1 MLYSDELLEEIR
13 SRNDIV
19 SVIGS
24 YIRLQKKGS
33 NHMGLCP
40 FHNEKTPSFSV
51 SASKQ
56 MYHCFGCGVGG
67 NVFTFVM
74 EYENYT
80 FLEALRFLAERAGIA
95 LPEQELSEEQ
105 RRQSDLKGRLLEVNK
120 QAAMYFYYQFKN
132 PEGQA
137 AYDYLVKR
145 GLSEDT
151 IKHFGLGYSNRYSD
165 DLYRY
170 LKKLGYEDEFLS
182 QTGLVTIDERLGGRD
197 KFRDRVMFPIM
208 DANHRVIG
216 FGGRI
221 MGNAGPEVPKYLNT
235 PETRIFEKSRN
246 LYALNF
252 AKASRK
258 TYFLICEGYMDVIAL
273 HQAGFTNAVA
283 ALGTAFTGFHANLLK
298 RYTNEVLLTF
308 DSDQAGTQAALRA
321 IPILKDVGLTIKVIN
336 MKPYKDPDEFIKAL
350 GAEEFQKRISEARSS
365 FFFEIDVL
373 QKEFDLADPEQKTK
387 FFHETARR
395 LTGFSEE
402 LERNFYIDAV
412 AKAYQID
419 VEQLRRLVNKI
430 GSQLVVGISEPKEL
444 RGEAARG
451 RKGPEDGIS
460 KSQKLMLTWLIE
472 DPTLFDKIKG
482 ILGPEDFTEGIY
494 KEVARLVFE
503 QYEREQAVNPAKI
516 INCFESKEEQSE
528 VAALFSAGIHGDM
541 DEAGWHKA
549 LTDTVMR
556 LKENSLDMQSQ
567 KAIEVNDTAL
577 LMKIIAEKTEL
588 KKRSITFTNS

>member
-74 EYENYT
+74 EYENYS

-105 RRQSDLKGRLLEVNK
+105 RRQSDLKGRLLDVNK

-137 AYDYLVKR
+137 AYNYLVNR

-170 LKKLGYEDEFLS
+170 LKKVGYEDEFLS

-216 FGGRI
+216 FGGRV

-235 PETRIFEKSRN
+235 PETRVFEKSRN
-246 LYALNF
+246 LYGLNF

-336 MKPYKDPDEFIKAL
+336 MKPYKDPDEFIKSL
-350 GAEEFQKRISEARSS
+350 GAEEFQKRITEARSS

-412 AKAYQID
+412 AKSYQID

-430 GSQLVVGISEPKEL
+430 GSQIVVGINEPKES
-444 RGEAARG
+444 RGDATRN
-451 RKGPEDGIS
+451 RKGPEDGMS

-472 DPTLFDKIKG
+472 DLSMFDKIKG

-494 KEVARLVFE
+494 KEVARLVFD
-503 QYEREQAVNPAKI
+503 QYEKEQTVNPAKI

>member
-1 MLYSDELLEEIR
+1 MLYSDELVEEIR

-67 NVFTFVM
+67 NVFTFIM

-80 FLEALRFLAERAGIA
+80 FLEALRFLAERAGMA
-95 LPEQELSEEQ
+95 LPEQEYSEEQ
-105 RRQSDLKGRLLEVNK
+105 KRQADLKGRILEVNK
-120 QAAMYFYYQFKN
+120 LAATYFYYQFKN
-132 PEGQA
+132 SEGQA
-137 AYDYLVKR
+137 AYEYLTKR
-145 GLSEDT
+145 GLSEET

-170 LKKLGYEDEFLS
+170 LKKQGYEDEFLAQS
-182 QTGLVTIDERLGGRD
+182 GLVTIDERLGGRD

-216 FGGRI
+216 FGGRV
-221 MGNAGPEVPKYLNT
+221 MGNTGPEVPKYLNT
-235 PETRIFEKSRN
+235 PETRVFEKSRN
-246 LYALNF
+246 LYGLNF

-321 IPILKDVGLTIKVIN
+321 IPILKEAGLTIKVIN

-350 GAEEFQKRISEARSS
+350 GAEEFQQRITQARSS

-373 QKEFDLADPEQKTK
+373 QKEYDMADPEQKTK

-395 LTGFSEE
+395 LTGFYEE

-430 GSQLVVGISEPKEL
+430 GSQIVVGAGETKEPKADTL
-444 RGEAARG
+444 KN

-472 DPTLFDKIKG
+472 DPSLFNKIKG
-482 ILGPEDFTEGIY
+482 LLGPNDFTEGIY
-494 KEVARLVFE
+494 HEVANLVFE
-503 QYEREQAVNPAKI
+503 QYEKEQMVNPAKI

-567 KAIEVNDTAL
+567 KAIEANDTVL

-588 KKRSITFTNS
+588 KKKSILFSS

>member
-1 MLYSDELLEEIR
+1 MYYPDELVEEIR

-33 NHMGLCP
+33 NYMGLCP

-67 NVFTFVM
+67 NVFTFIM
-74 EYENYT
+74 EYENYS

-95 LPEQELSEEQ
+95 LPEQEYSEEQ
-105 RRQSDLKGRLLEVNK
+105 RRQADFKSRLLEVNK
-120 QAAMYFYYQFKN
+120 QAATYFYYQLKN

-137 AYDYLVKR
+137 AYEYLIKR
-145 GLSEDT
+145 GLTDDT
-151 IKHFGLGYSNRYSD
+151 IRHFGLGYSNRSSD

-170 LKKLGYEDEFLS
+170 LKKQGYEDDFLAQS
-182 QTGLVTIDERLGGRD
+182 GLVTIDERLGGRD

-208 DANHRVIG
+208 DTNHRVIG
-216 FGGRI
+216 FGGRV
-221 MGNAGPEVPKYLNT
+221 MGNVGPEVPKYLNT
-235 PETRIFEKSRN
+235 PETRIFEKSRH
-246 LYALNF
+246 LYGLNY

-258 TYFLICEGYMDVIAL
+258 NYFLICEGYMDVIAL
-273 HQAGFTNAVA
+273 HQAGLTNAVA

-321 IPILKDVGLTIKVIN
+321 IPILKQAGLSVKVIN

-350 GAEEFQKRISEARSS
+350 GAEEYQKRIGEARNS

-373 QKEFDLADPEQKTK
+373 RKEYDMGDPEQKTR
-387 FFHETARR
+387 FFHETAKR
-395 LTGFSEE
+395 LLSFSEE
-402 LERNFYIDAV
+402 LERNFYIEAI
-412 AKAYQID
+412 AKEYQID
-419 VEQLRRLVNKI
+419 IEQLRRLVNKI
-430 GSQLVVGISEPKEL
+430 GSQTVIGVGEPREIKN
-444 RGEAARG
+444 EAPKA
-451 RKGPEDGIS
+451 KKAPEDGIS

-472 DPTLFDKIKG
+472 DPSLFEKIKG

-494 KEVARLVFE
+494 MEVARLLFE
-503 QYEREQAVNPAKI
+503 QYEKEQTVNPAKI

-528 VAALFSAGIHGDM
+528 VAALFSAGIRGDM
-541 DEAGWHKA
+541 DEAGRQKA
-549 LTDTVMR
+549 LTDTVLR
-556 LKENSLDMQSQ
+556 LKENSLDVQSK
-567 KAIEVNDTAL
+567 KAIEINDTTL
-577 LMKIIAEKTEL
+577 LMKIINEKTEL
-588 KKRSITFTNS
+588 KKRSITFSN

>member
-1 MLYSDELLEEIR
+1 MLYSDELVEEIR

-19 SVIGS
+19 SIIGS

-51 SASKQ
+51 SSSKQ

-95 LPEQELSEEQ
+95 LPEQEFSEEQ
-105 RRQSDLKGRLLEVNK
+105 KRQSDLKGRLLDVNK

-137 AYDYLVKR
+137 AYDYLVNR

-170 LKKLGYEDEFLS
+170 LKKVGYEDEFLS
-182 QTGLVTIDERLGGRD
+182 QSGLVTIDERLGGRD

-216 FGGRI
+216 FGGRV
-221 MGNAGPEVPKYLNT
+221 MANAGPEVPKYLNT
-235 PETRIFEKSRN
+235 PETRVFEKSRN
-246 LYALNF
+246 LYGLNF

-308 DSDQAGTQAALRA
+308 DSDQAGTQAALRS
-321 IPILKDVGLTIKVIN
+321 IPILKEAGLSIKVIN

-350 GAEEFQKRISEARSS
+350 GAEEFQKRIAEARSS

-373 QKEFDLADPEQKTK
+373 QKDFDLADPEQKTK

-412 AKAYQID
+412 AKSYQID

-430 GSQLVVGISEPKEL
+430 GSQIVVGLNEPKET
-444 RGEAARG
+444 RGDAIRS
-451 RKGPEDGIS
+451 RKGPEDGMS

-472 DPTLFDKIKG
+472 DSTLFAKIKG

-494 KEVARLVFE
+494 NEVAKLVFD

-567 KAIEVNDTAL
+567 KAIEVNDTVL

-588 KKRSITFTNS
+588 KKRSIIFSS

>member
-1 MLYSDELLEEIR
+1 MFYSDELVEEIR

-67 NVFTFVM
+67 NVFTFIM

-80 FLEALRFLAERAGIA
+80 FLEALRYLAERAGIA
-95 LPEQELSEEQ
+95 LPEQEYSEEQ
-105 RRQSDLKGRLLEVNK
+105 KRQADLKSRLLEVNK
-120 QAAMYFYYQFKN
+120 QAATYFYYQFKN
-132 PEGQA
+132 QQGQA
-137 AYDYLVKR
+137 AYDYLIKR

-151 IKHFGLGYSNRYSD
+151 IKHFGLGYSNCYSD

-170 LKKLGYEDEFLS
+170 LKKQGYEDDFLA

-216 FGGRI
+216 FGGRV
-221 MGNAGPEVPKYLNT
+221 MGNVGPEVPKYLNT
-235 PETRIFEKSRN
+235 PETRVFEKSRN
-246 LYALNF
+246 LYGLNY

-258 TYFLICEGYMDVIAL
+258 NYFLICEGYMDVIAL

-321 IPILKDVGLTIKVIN
+321 IPILKEAGLSIKVIN

-350 GAEEFQKRISEARSS
+350 GAEEYQKRINEARNS

-373 QKEFDLADPEQKTK
+373 QKNYDMGDPEQKTK
-387 FFHETARR
+387 FFHETAKK
-395 LTGFSEE
+395 LVGFSEE
-402 LERNFYIDAV
+402 LERNFYIEAI
-412 AKAYQID
+412 AKEYQID

-430 GSQLVVGISEPKEL
+430 GSQIVVGVGEAREPKN
-444 RGEAARG
+444 EAIRA
-451 RKGPEDGIS
+451 KKAPEDGIS

-472 DPTLFDKIKG
+472 DHSLFEKIKG
-482 ILGPEDFTEGIY
+482 LLGPEDFTEGIY
-494 KEVARLVFE
+494 KEVARLVFD
-503 QYEREQAVNPAKI
+503 QYEKEQTVNPAKI
-516 INCFESKEEQSE
+516 ITCFESKEEQSE
-528 VAALFSAGIHGDM
+528 VAALFSAGIRGDM
-541 DEAGWHKA
+541 DEAGWQKA
-549 LTDTVMR
+549 LTDTVLR
-556 LKENSLDMQSQ
+556 LKENSLDIQSK
-567 KAIEVNDTAL
+567 KAIEMNDTTL
-577 LMKIIAEKTEL
+577 LMKIINEKTEL
-588 KKRSITFTNS
+588 KKRSITFSN

>member
-1 MLYSDELLEEIR
+1 MLYSDELIEEIR
-13 SRNDIV
+13 SRNDVV

-51 SASKQ
+51 SSSKQ

-67 NVFTFVM
+67 NVLTFIM

-95 LPEQELSEEQ
+95 LPEQEYSEEQ

-120 QAAMYFYYQFKN
+120 LAGTYFYYQFKSQ
-132 PEGQA
+132 EGQA

-170 LKKLGYEDEFLS
+170 LKKQGYEDEFLS
-182 QTGLVTIDERLGGRD
+182 QSGLVTIDERLGGRD

-235 PETRIFEKSRN
+235 PETRVFEKSRN
-246 LYALNF
+246 LYGLNF

-308 DSDQAGTQAALRA
+308 DSDQAGTQAALRS
-321 IPILKDVGLTIKVIN
+321 IPILKEVGLTIKVIN

-350 GAEEFQKRISEARSS
+350 GAEEFQKRIAEARSS

-373 QKEFDLADPEQKTK
+373 QKEFDMSDPEQKTK

-395 LTGFSEE
+395 LTSFGEE

-430 GSQLVVGISEPKEL
+430 GSQIVIGAGEPKEP
-444 RGEAARG
+444 RGDAVRG
-451 RKGPEDGIS
+451 RKGPEDGMS

-472 DPTLFDKIKG
+472 DPTLFGKIKG

-494 KEVARLVFE
+494 KEVAQLVFE
-503 QYEREQAVNPAKI
+503 QYDKEQAVNPAKI

-588 KKRSITFTNS
+588 KKRSIVFTS

>member
-1 MLYSDELLEEIR
+1 
-13 SRNDIV
+13 
-19 SVIGS
+19 
-24 YIRLQKKGS
+24 
-33 NHMGLCP
+33 MGLCP

-74 EYENYT
+74 EYENFS

-105 RRQSDLKGRLLEVNK
+105 RRQSDIKGRLLDVNK

-132 PEGQA
+132 SEGQA
-137 AYDYLVKR
+137 AYNYLVNR

-170 LKKLGYEDEFLS
+170 LKKVGYEDEFLS
-182 QTGLVTIDERLGGRD
+182 QSGLVTIDERLGGRD

-216 FGGRI
+216 FGGRV
-221 MGNAGPEVPKYLNT
+221 MGNTGPEVPKYLNT
-235 PETRIFEKSRN
+235 PETRVFEKSRN
-246 LYALNF
+246 LYGLNF

-308 DSDQAGTQAALRA
+308 DSDHAGTQAALRA

-336 MKPYKDPDEFIKAL
+336 MKPYKDPDEFIKSL
-350 GAEEFQKRISEARSS
+350 GAEEFQKRIAEARSS

-412 AKAYQID
+412 AKSYQID

-430 GSQLVVGISEPKEL
+430 GSQIVVGINEPKES
-444 RGEAARG
+444 RGDATRN
-451 RKGPEDGIS
+451 RKGPEDGMS

-472 DPTLFDKIKG
+472 DLSMFDKIKG

-494 KEVARLVFE
+494 NQVARLVFE
-503 QYEREQAVNPAKI
+503 QYEKEQTVNPAKI

>member
-1 MLYSDELLEEIR
+1 MLYSDELVEEIR

-51 SASKQ
+51 SGSKQ

-67 NVFTFVM
+67 NVFTFIM
-74 EYENYT
+74 EYENYS
-80 FLEALRFLAERAGIA
+80 FLEALRFLAERAGVA
-95 LPEQELSEEQ
+95 LPEQEYSEEQ
-105 RRQSDLKGRLLEVNK
+105 KRQADLKSRLLEVNR
-120 QAAMYFYYQFKN
+120 QAATYFYYQFKN
-132 PEGQA
+132 QQGQA
-137 AYDYLVKR
+137 AYEYLSRR

-170 LKKLGYEDEFLS
+170 LKKQGYEDEFLS

-221 MGNAGPEVPKYLNT
+221 MGNVGPEVPKYLNT
-235 PETRIFEKSRN
+235 PETRVFEKSRN
-246 LYALNF
+246 LYGLNF

-258 TYFLICEGYMDVIAL
+258 NYFLICEGYMDVIAL

-298 RYTNEVLLTF
+298 RYTNEVHLTF
-308 DSDQAGTQAALRA
+308 DSDQAGVQAALRA
-321 IPILKDVGLTIKVIN
+321 IPILKEAGISVKVIN

-350 GAEEFQKRISEARSS
+350 GAEEYQKRINEARSS

-373 QKEFDLADPEQKTK
+373 QKEYDMGDPEQKTK
-387 FFHETARR
+387 FFHETAKK

-402 LERNFYIDAV
+402 LERNFYIEAI
-412 AKAYQID
+412 AKEYQID
-419 VEQLRRLVNKI
+419 IEQLRRLVNKI
-430 GSQLVVGISEPKEL
+430 GSQIVIGAGEPKEFKL
-444 RGEAARG
+444 EAAKAR
-451 RKGPEDGIS
+451 RVPEDGIS

-472 DPTLFDKIKG
+472 DNTLFEKING
-482 ILGPEDFTEGIY
+482 LLGPEDFTEGIY
-494 KEVARLVFE
+494 MEVARLVFE
-503 QYEREQAVNPAKI
+503 QYEQEQTVNPAKI

-528 VAALFSAGIHGDM
+528 VASLFSAGIRGEM
-541 DEAGWHKA
+541 DEAGWKKA
-549 LTDTVMR
+549 LSDTILR
-556 LKENSLDMQSQ
+556 LKENSLDMQSK

-577 LMKIIAEKTEL
+577 LMKIINEKTEL
-588 KKRSITFTNS
+588 KKRSITIVN